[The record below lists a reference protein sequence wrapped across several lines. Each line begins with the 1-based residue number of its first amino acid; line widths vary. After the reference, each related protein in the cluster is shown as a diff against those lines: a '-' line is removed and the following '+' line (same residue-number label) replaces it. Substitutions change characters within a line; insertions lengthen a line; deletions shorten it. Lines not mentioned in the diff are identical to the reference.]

1 MAGHSKWAQIKHKK
15 AKVDQKRGK
24 IFSKL
29 IREITVAAREGG
41 GDPELNPRLRLAIE
55 RAKAQNMPWDNIERA
70 IKRATG
76 EMDGVKYEQVVY
88 EGYGPGGVAFMVV
101 ALTDNRNRTAN
112 EIRHIF
118 SKHGGNLSNP
128 GSVAWQFTERGV
140 IFVDRQSLDEDA
152 LLEIVLEAGAE
163 DLISHPDA
171 YEIRT
176 APDAFSAVRQALEE
190 AGVAMTHA
198 ELTRIPQNTVQVEG
212 RDAERVLK
220 LMEALEDH
228 DDVQQVF
235 SNFDISEETMQAL
248 AQA

>member
-88 EGYGPGGVAFMVV
+88 EGYGPNGVAFMVI

-128 GSVAWQFTERGV
+128 GSVAWQFIERGV
-140 IFVDRQSLDEDA
+140 IFVDRQGMEEDT

-163 DLISHPDA
+163 DLITHPDA

-176 APDAFSAVRQALEE
+176 VPDTFSSVRQALEA
-190 AGVAMTHA
+190 AGVSITHA

-212 RDAERVLK
+212 KDAERVLK